1 MDQRYRWWTDK
12 EWSKNSCQVQN
23 PKVETSLHR
32 LHFRR
37 VLFQYD
43 RQLLRPAVSETSLH
57 HCWRDVSRKIQCTEN
72 IAKYCHV
79 IAREWSLTTG
89 QVIVIARE
97 WSCNCNCKGHFDRW
111 QERDESSSGKIVFP
125 VSFSREI
132 PQEVCTSANIVDVV
146 GLPMS

>member
-1 MDQRYRWWTDK
+1 M
-12 EWSKNSCQVQN
+12 
-23 PKVETSLHR
+23 SLMVRIARAHWG
-32 LHFRR
+32 F
-37 VLFQYD
+37 
-43 RQLLRPAVSETSLH
+43 E
-57 HCWRDVSRKIQCTEN
+57 
-72 IAKYCHV
+72 AKYCHV